1 MIRLLDSE
9 LLRFRSRRLVLVL
22 LLVALAVAGIAA
34 VIAAIQSTRPSA
46 DALANAR
53 AQAERE
59 YRNCLANEWDD
70 PEIEANLE
78 DFCRQNFGNPAFYA
92 PSHLALVDL
101 PSILEGTAPITSIL
115 GLVIGASAMAVSWQ
129 TGTINT
135 IFTWESRRGRWFGSR
150 IAVTVLG
157 VFLVILLIVAFLSA
171 ALAIAAALR
180 GTTAGVDTAW
190 WRDVAATSLRI
201 GALSAT
207 AAAIGGGVAAVGR
220 HTAAALG
227 VVFVYTAVVEG
238 IIRAFRPQWTPW
250 LLGDNMVSFVSWQEN
265 SEVFD
270 AGTFVLT
277 PGRAALVIVGYAAVA
292 LLLGLT
298 FVRTRDVQ

>member
-1 MIRLLDSE
+1 VIRLLDSE

-22 LLVALAVAGIAA
+22 LLVALAVAAVAA

-46 DALANAR
+46 DALATAR

-78 DFCRQNFGNPAFYA
+78 NFCRENFGDPAFYA
-92 PSHLALVDL
+92 PSHLALADL
-101 PSILEGTAPITSIL
+101 PPILEGTAPITSIL

-135 IFTWESRRGRWFGSR
+135 IFTWEPRRGRWYSSR
-150 IAVTVLG
+150 IVVTVLG

-180 GTTAGVDTAW
+180 GTTAGVDGAW
-190 WRDVAATSLRI
+190 WRDVGATSLRI
-201 GALSAT
+201 GTLAAI

-238 IIRAFRPQWTPW
+238 IIRALRPQWTPW

-265 SEVFD
+265 AEVFG
-270 AGTFVLT
+270 AGTFVVT
-277 PGRAALVIVGYAAVA
+277 PGRAAFVILGYAAVA
-292 LLLGLT
+292 FLLGLT